1 MEVDGD
7 TPNLSDY
14 ASTNG
19 VGRSITNNTEV
30 IETID
35 ISDYP
40 VNKKKSRLSN
50 AYNKDLCRDNQPL
63 TDFINK
69 CLLLDRTNGME
80 TVINKVLLPSYVK
93 ADKEY
98 KESDRF
104 RRVVTKAFKRLID
117 DPDRKYTHISD
128 VVDTLKFHVE
138 TPPQC
143 KVSPVKKRVN
153 FITLSTK
160 VSVKPNDH
168 DRKRP
173 MIQSSSRECPP
184 KKSKSDIIALDCD
197 DDDEVVPIED
207 EVHIGKK
214 TKISKENDK
223 SESKTEKET
232 VVNCDTDTIE
242 IQDSQELKI
251 TEGNENEH
259 PVNELIGKSNAK
271 NIDEKNNTIEHEKE
285 NLGSNEN
292 LLLVPHKEKIVRLEK
307 PKLKKK
313 VPPKRPEEMTE
324 DEKARRIKIIE
335 AKIEKH
341 NKTIAKLDLE
351 EVTDDSANS
360 PYHKCDLLRAAIVK
374 LYKELCTLVG
384 EEPPKRRKIQLQIKE
399 GVPQGPIKRLEKFL
413 NKRMDD
419 EGETPFPDF
428 SDVVRCVEKANEADN
443 LGWSKAKIMKEAQS
457 IFTYC
462 GRALQKKRQQR
473 EWKHLR
479 ALARPEEFE
488 ADPAETDLE
497 LQARLEANR
506 RLASQ
511 REAEVFN
518 KFSQLEDT
526 PEPAA
531 STSVPQEPSD
541 HEDCSTDEETEPTH
555 PTILKESDPTH
566 PIILKEGD
574 PTHPTILKESE
585 RTHPT
590 VLKESDPTHPTILKE
605 SEPTHPTILKESN
618 NNDSV
623 THNVKETEVV
633 VKQEPDEVPIK
644 IQYQGDISL
653 VINISDS
660 ESEDEC
666 GVLTF

>member
-7 TPNLSDY
+7 TPNLTDY
-14 ASTNG
+14 VSANG
-19 VGRSITNNTEV
+19 AGAGGSIAKNTEV
-30 IETID
+30 ID

-40 VNKKKSRLSN
+40 VSEKKSRLSN
-50 AYNKDLCRDNQPL
+50 AYNKDLCRDNKPL

-69 CLLLDRTNGME
+69 CLFLDPTSGME
-80 TVINKVLLPSYVK
+80 TVINKILLPSYVK

-98 KESDRF
+98 EESNKF
-104 RRVVTKAFKRLID
+104 RRVITKALQRLID

-138 TPPQC
+138 TPPQS
-143 KVSPVKKRVN
+143 KISPVKKRVN

-173 MIQSSSRECPP
+173 MIQSSSRICPP
-184 KKSKSDIIALDCD
+184 KKSKSEVIALDCD
-197 DDDEVVPIED
+197 DDDEVIPIDD
-207 EVHIGKK
+207 EANDDNSNNQVKVDHK
-214 TKISKENDK
+214 SKSQTEEENL
-223 SESKTEKET
+223 
-232 VVNCDTDTIE
+232 VNGDTIE
-242 IQDSQELKI
+242 IQDSQEVKI
-251 TEGNENEH
+251 TDEKENEYS
-259 PVNELIGKSNAK
+259 VNNVNGDKSPAEYIEAKSN
-271 NIDEKNNTIEHEKE
+271 EIEHEKE

-292 LLLVPHKEKIVRLEK
+292 LLVPRKEMIVRLEK

-313 VPPKRPEEMTE
+313 EPVKKPEEMTE
-324 DEKARRIKIIE
+324 IEKARRIRIIE
-335 AKIEKH
+335 AKIEKY
-341 NKTIAKLDLE
+341 NKTIAQLDLE
-351 EVTDDSANS
+351 EVTDDSLNS
-360 PYHKCDLLRAAIVK
+360 PYHKCDRLRATIVK
-374 LYKELCTLVG
+374 LYKELCSLVG

-413 NKRMDD
+413 NKRADV

-428 SDVVRCVEKANEADN
+428 SDVVRCVEKANEVDG

-479 ALARPEEFE
+479 AMARPEEFE
-488 ADPAETDLE
+488 ADPAETDME

-518 KFSQLEDT
+518 KYTQLEDV

-531 STSVPQEPSD
+531 STSFAIEEPSEHD
-541 HEDCSTDEETEPTH
+541 SSTDDETEPT
-555 PTILKESDPTH
+555 
-566 PIILKEGD
+566 
-574 PTHPTILKESE
+574 
-585 RTHPT
+585 PT
-590 VLKESDPTHPTILKE
+590 VLKESNIT
-605 SEPTHPTILKESN
+605 SN
-618 NNDSV
+618 NDNITSNNDNS
-623 THNVKETEVV
+623 NVNETEVV
-633 VKQEPDEVPIK
+633 VKQEPEEVPIK
-644 IQYQGDISL
+644 IQYQGDVSL

-660 ESEDEC
+660 ESEDDY